1 MKNIIFLLFNLISLH
16 TYSQSKQS
24 LDMKSEKKSDVVSF
38 VTVLEMA
45 NATKEGVYMNGYV
58 LNIDFNQ
65 GSEMKVSG

>member
-1 MKNIIFLLFNLISLH
+1 
-16 TYSQSKQS
+16 
-24 LDMKSEKKSDVVSF
+24 MKSEKKSDVVSF